1 MELGSKS
8 VLTGGSSDLAQFR
21 VQRHF
26 VDHGAVA
33 PGDAIEYVP
42 SGPVE
47 RRAFD
52 RLLASGV
59 IRQTAPAQ
67 YWFDLD
73 RMGRSRERRRNPKRV
88 ATILLGIVL
97 AALAYMLYRG

>member
-8 VLTGGSSDLAQFR
+8 VLTGGPSDLAQFR

-33 PGDAIEYVP
+33 PGEAIEYVP
-42 SGPVE
+42 SSPVE

-73 RMGRSRERRRNPKRV
+73 RMGRNRKRKGNPKRV
-88 ATILLGIVL
+88 VAIVL
-97 AALAYMLYRG
+97 AIVVAWLAYLLYRW

>member
-1 MELGSKS
+1 MSF
-8 VLTGGSSDLAQFR
+8 GGSPDLAQFR

-26 VDHGAVA
+26 ADHRAVA

-73 RMGRSRERRRNPKRV
+73 RMGRSRERKRNPKRV
-88 ATILLGIVL
+88 AMILLGIVL